1 MNRFSSQTT
10 LKFMNEPLYCDIAAR
25 PWIETQ
31 LNKSRSVLDT
41 SLQSVPSGVVAFSS
55 QGNILCFN
63 QNFVETWQVPE
74 AIVTSR
80 NSQQLLEFC
89 SNQLKDPKILTGY
102 VQELPNQ
109 PDIEIYEILKLQDD
123 RIFEQHSQPL
133 HQGQQ
138 IIGRVWSFLDITK
151 RKRTQDQLLGTLAAQ
166 LQKHDALQQGY
177 APEFQQVLEQPST
190 NMPVFGTNSTL
201 ICLQVPQLRKVFDF
215 IEANYHQ
222 PITLSSVAQAVG
234 YSSAYLTDLVRRQT
248 GQTVNR
254 WIIERRMAAACAL
267 LLETDHSVEK
277 IAAEI
282 GYQNPGHFFR
292 QFRQY
297 HNTTPSAWRKAHQ
310 AQFNNQQTGR
320 GDIMSA

>member
-1 MNRFSSQTT
+1 MNRISSQTT
-10 LKFMNEPLYCDIAAR
+10 LKFTNEPLYCEIAAR
-25 PWIETQ
+25 QWIEAQ
-31 LNKSRSVLDT
+31 LNKSWSVLHT
-41 SLQSVPSGVVAFSS
+41 SLQSVPNGVVAFSS
-55 QGNILCFN
+55 QGDILRFN

-109 PDIEIYEILKLQDD
+109 PDVEIYEILKLQDG
-123 RIFEQHSQPL
+123 RIVEQHSQPL
-133 HQGQQ
+133 RQGQQ
-138 IIGRVWSFLDITK
+138 IIGRVWSFLDITE
-151 RKRTQDQLLGTLAAQ
+151 RKRTQEQLLGALAAQ

-190 NMPVFGTNSTL
+190 NMPVFGANSTL
-201 ICLQVPQLRKVFDF
+201 IFPQVPQLRGVFDF

-234 YSSAYLTDLVRRQT
+234 YSPAYLTDLVRRHT

-254 WIIERRMAAACAL
+254 WIVERRMAAACSL
-267 LLETDHSVEK
+267 LLETDSSVEQ
-277 IAAEI
+277 IATAV
-282 GYQNPGHFFR
+282 GYQNTGHFFR

-310 AQFNNQQTGR
+310 A
-320 GDIMSA
+320 

>member
-1 MNRFSSQTT
+1 MNRISSQTA
-10 LKFMNEPLYCDIAAR
+10 LKFTNEPLYCEIAAR
-25 PWIETQ
+25 QWIEAQ
-31 LNKSRSVLDT
+31 LNKSRSMLHT

-55 QGNILCFN
+55 QGDILCFN

-89 SNQLKDPKILTGY
+89 SNQLKEPKILTGY

-109 PDIEIYEILKLQDD
+109 PDVEIYEILKLQDG

-133 HQGQQ
+133 RQGQQ
-138 IIGRVWSFLDITK
+138 IIGRVWSFLDITE
-151 RKRTQDQLLGTLAAQ
+151 RKRTQEQLLGSLAAQ
-166 LQKHDALQQGY
+166 LKKHDALQQGY

-190 NMPVFGTNSTL
+190 NMPVFGANSTL
-201 ICLQVPQLRKVFDF
+201 IFPQIPQLRKVFDF

-234 YSSAYLTDLVRRQT
+234 YSPAYLTDLVRRHT

-254 WIIERRMAAACAL
+254 WIVERRMTAACSL
-267 LLETDHSVEK
+267 LLETNRSVEQ
-277 IAAEI
+277 IATAL
-282 GYQNPGHFFR
+282 GYQNTNYFFR
-292 QFRQY
+292 QFRKY
-297 HNTTPSAWRKAHQ
+297 HGTTPCAWRKMHQ
-310 AQFNNQQTGR
+310 AQCNTQQSLNNH
-320 GDIMSA
+320 